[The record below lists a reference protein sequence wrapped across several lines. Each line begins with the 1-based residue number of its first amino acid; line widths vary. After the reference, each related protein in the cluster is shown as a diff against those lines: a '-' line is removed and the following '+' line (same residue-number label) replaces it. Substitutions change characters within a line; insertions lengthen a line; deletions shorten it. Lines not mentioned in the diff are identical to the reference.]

1 MVSYCTCLE
10 TNEVIQQ
17 LNLSQVSKIIGALKV
32 GGIVNSIP
40 CQSQRL
46 EPIVDVREMVYV
58 EEGRR
63 LSPQINALTL
73 GSLQEV
79 RVDLHLQTREIWL
92 MGGAYHQI
100 CI

>member
-1 MVSYCTCLE
+1 MSPEARGCGFLLYLLE

-46 EPIVDVREMVYV
+46 EPIVDVRELVYV
-58 EEGRR
+58 EEGRQ
-63 LSPQINALTL
+63 LLPQINALTQL
-73 GSLQEV
+73 KQFTGS
-79 RVDLHLQTREIWL
+79 
-92 MGGAYHQI
+92 A
-100 CI
+100 C